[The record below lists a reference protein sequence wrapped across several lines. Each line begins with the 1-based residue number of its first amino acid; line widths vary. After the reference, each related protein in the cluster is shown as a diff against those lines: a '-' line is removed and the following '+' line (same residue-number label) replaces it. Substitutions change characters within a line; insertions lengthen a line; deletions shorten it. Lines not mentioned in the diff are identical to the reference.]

1 MSRKLIHISTSFST
15 VRFARP
21 SEVMQGGR
29 QSFTVWVDL
38 GILVGGRAH
47 PSRLPPNAPVPS
59 PQSYAP
65 KHRAAPLPSQPAA
78 LSGPRHAGARRR
90 PARTALRTS
99 VTLSGLAAAATGV
112 AVATGVIQSPGT
124 PVSLADSLSPVAAT
138 DSADRPTA
146 EVQQRD
152 AVVSRSSDRTQQ
164 TKDRRHGRDPMKAAA
179 LGLAAGPAVSG
190 QESLSAGD
198 PQAIAAALLP
208 TFGFDNSQMSC
219 LVPLWMGE
227 SGWRWNAANASSGA
241 YGIPQSLPGSKMA
254 TAGSD
259 WRTNPATQIEWGLGY
274 IRDRYGSPCGAWGFK
289 QSHGWY

>member
-1 MSRKLIHISTSFST
+1 VS
-15 VRFARP
+15 
-21 SEVMQGGR
+21 
-29 QSFTVWVDL
+29 
-38 GILVGGRAH
+38 
-47 PSRLPPNAPVPS
+47 S
-59 PQSYAP
+59 PESYLP
-65 KHRAAPLPSQPAA
+65 KHRAAPVPTQPAA
-78 LSGPRHAGARRR
+78 LSGPRHVGAKRR

-112 AVATGVIQSPGT
+112 AVATGVIQSPSA
-124 PVSLADSLSPVAAT
+124 PVNLADSLSPVSST
-138 DSADRPTA
+138 DSGNTPAD
-146 EVQQRD
+146 VQQRN
-152 AVVSRSSDRTQQ
+152 AIVSRSSDRTQA
-164 TKDRRHGRDPMKAAA
+164 TDRRQDRDPMKAAA
-179 LGLAAGPAVSG
+179 LGLAAGPAVGG

-208 TFGFDNSQMSC
+208 KFGFDSSQMSC

-254 TAGSD
+254 TAGAD